1 MSTQIRR
8 HSKPLLLCLL
18 TLTVLSACSGK
29 KIATGV
35 GDQEFQ
41 PGPPPPPAVEEA
53 KATPAPEPAPAAAP
67 EPAPEPAPPPTP
79 EPAPAPAPEPPAAES
94 AAVAP
99 PDAPVAEPP
108 PAPAEEPRVE
118 TPPAEPPVED
128 LRAEAPT
135 VAPTP
140 EPKPAL
146 PPAEPVAEL
155 SDIYFDFDQAA
166 IRDDAQSVLE
176 ANAGILRST
185 PETKLVIEGH
195 CDERG
200 TGAYNIVLGE
210 RRAQSVKRYLE
221 DLGVDS
227 SRIQVTSYGK
237 ERPFCTEHSEECWQ
251 SNRRAHFRK
260 P

>member
-8 HSKPLLLCLL
+8 HSETLLLCLL

-53 KATPAPEPAPAAAP
+53 KATPAPEPALAAAP
-67 EPAPEPAPPPTP
+67 EPAPEPAPPPAAEPTP
-79 EPAPAPAPEPPAAES
+79 EPPAPEP

-99 PDAPVAEPP
+99 AEAPVAEPP
-108 PAPAEEPRVE
+108 PAPVEEPRAE
-118 TPPAEPPVED
+118 TPRAEPPVED

-135 VAPTP
+135 IAPTP
-140 EPKPAL
+140 EPQPAL

-155 SDIYFDFDQAA
+155 SDVFFDFDRAA
-166 IRDDAQSVLE
+166 IRSDAQSVLE
-176 ANAGILRST
+176 SNAGILRST

-200 TGAYNIVLGE
+200 TSAYNLVLGE
-210 RRAQSVKRYLE
+210 RRAQSVKRYLQ